1 MNSQFC
7 HINDTYLCNT
17 DGMQTKIPLLNRE
30 LGVLEFNSRVLAQAE
45 DPKTP
50 LLERL
55 RFVCI
60 VSSNMD
66 EFFEIR
72 MSGIKEQLKSNSK
85 NKTPDGLLITE
96 AYKVVTAQA
105 HDLVAR
111 KYRLLQEEIIPKL
124 NKEGVG
130 FFTSDQWTPAQ
141 KAWAKNFF
149 HQELVPLLTPIA
161 LDPAHPFPKVINKS
175 LNFFVTLEGEDSFGR
190 KPKLAVVQA
199 PRSLPR
205 VVPMPKHL
213 CNQPFGFV
221 LLSSFMQAFV
231 PELFQGMTV
240 TGCHQFRVTRNSD
253 LFVSEDDIT
262 DLRAAL
268 QGELPTRHLGDAVRL
283 EITADMPEDL
293 TKYLLKAE
301 SLNREDCYQV
311 NGPVNLV
318 RLVQIP
324 DLVDIPKF
332 KFPNHQPTQSVELAA
347 GESLL
352 DKISREDILL
362 HHPYQSF
369 DPVLKMLKEAAK
381 DPNVL
386 AIKQTVY
393 RTGEQSLVMD
403 ALMEAAKNG
412 KEVTVVVE
420 LLARFDEQTNIG
432 WAAKL
437 EAVGAHVVY
446 GVVGHKCHA
455 KMLLVVRKETIPAEG
470 RRKAKTVLRR
480 YAHLGT
486 GNYHPRTARL
496 YSDFGLMTA
505 NQDICEDMHHVFM
518 QLTGTGGRVPLK
530 HLWQSP
536 FTMHEE
542 LIAHIRAE
550 ARAAKAGRKAR
561 IMAKMNALLEPTII
575 AELYKASQAGVKI
588 DLVIRGVCALQPG
601 VPGLSENIKVRS
613 IIGKFLE
620 HHRIYY
626 FYADGA
632 ETLYL
637 SSADWMDRNLFRRV
651 EVAFPVLDK
660 KLKARV
666 IKEGFQILLKDNAT
680 AWLMNGEGKYTQT
693 KTRAGST
700 PYVGQKELVNLLC
713 N

>member
-1 MNSQFC
+1 MQNST
-7 HINDTYLCNT
+7 HHT
-17 DGMQTKIPLLNRE
+17 PLLNRE
-30 LGVLEFNSRVLAQAE
+30 LGALEFNSRVLAQAE
-45 DPKTP
+45 DSKTP

-72 MSGIKEQLKSNSK
+72 MSGIKEQLKSNPR
-85 NKTPDGLLITE
+85 NLTPDGLKIKD
-96 AYKVVTAQA
+96 AYDLVAQKA
-105 HDLVAR
+105 HELVAR
-111 KYRLLQEEIIPKL
+111 KFSLLQDDILPKL
-124 NKEGVG
+124 DKAGVK
-130 FFTSDQWTPAQ
+130 FYPNTTWTPAIKQWAREFFQ
-141 KAWAKNFF
+141 K
-149 HQELVPLLTPIA
+149 ELVPLLTPIA

-175 LNFFVTLEGEDSFGR
+175 LNFLVTLEGKDSFGR
-190 KPKLAVVQA
+190 KPTLAVVQA

-205 VVPMPKHL
+205 VVPLPEHL
-213 CNQPFGFV
+213 CSGPHGFV
-221 LLSSFMQAFV
+221 LLSSFIQTFV

-262 DLRAAL
+262 DLRSAL
-268 QGELPTRHLGDAVRL
+268 QGELPTRHLGAAVRL
-283 EITADMPEDL
+283 EVTAEMPLEL
-293 TKYLLKAE
+293 QEYLQKVE
-301 SLNREDCYQV
+301 GLNDADCYRV

-332 KFPNHQPTQSVELAA
+332 KFKPHLPKNSIATVPGDDIFE
-347 GESLL
+347 
-352 DKISREDILL
+352 KINRSDILL

-369 DPVLKMLKEAAK
+369 DPVLQLLQQAAK
-381 DPNVL
+381 DPQVL

-393 RTGEQSLVMD
+393 RTGEQSQVMD
-403 ALMEAAKNG
+403 ALMEAARNG

-455 KMLLVVRKETIPAEG
+455 KMLLIVRQETIPASG
-470 RRKAKTVLRR
+470 RRKAKKVLRR

-486 GNYHPRTARL
+486 GNYHPRTAKI

-505 NQDICEDMHHVFM
+505 NQEICEDMHHVFM
-518 QLTGTGGRVPLK
+518 QLTGTGGRITLK

-536 FTMHEE
+536 FTMHSE
-542 LIAHIRAE
+542 LVAHIRRE
-550 ARAAKAGRKAR
+550 ARNAKQGKKAH

-575 AELYKASQAGVKI
+575 QELYKASQAGVKI
-588 DLVIRGVCALQPG
+588 DLIIRGVCALQPG

-613 IIGKFLE
+613 IIGRFLE

-626 FYADGA
+626 FYAQGD
-632 ETLYL
+632 EVLYL

-651 EVAFPVLDK
+651 EVAFPVLDP

-666 IKEGFQILLKDNAT
+666 IKEGFQMLLKDNTT
-680 AWLMNGEGKYTQT
+680 AWHMDSEGHYQQT
-693 KTRAGST
+693 KRRATST
-700 PYVGQKELVNLLC
+700 EYIGQKELVQLLTL
-713 N
+713 

>member
-1 MNSQFC
+1 MQKMNAS
-7 HINDTYLCNT
+7 TSAP
-17 DGMQTKIPLLNRE
+17 PLLNRE
-30 LGVLEFNSRVLAQAE
+30 LGALEFNSRVLAQAE

-72 MSGIKEQLKSNSK
+72 MSGIKEQLKNNPK
-85 NKTPDGLLITE
+85 NLTPDGLKIQD
-96 AYKVVTAQA
+96 AYEVIAEKA
-105 HDLVAR
+105 HELVAR
-111 KYRLLQEEIIPKL
+111 KFSLLQDDILPKL
-124 NKEGVG
+124 DKAGVK
-130 FFTSDQWTPAQ
+130 FFPSHMWTPQIKNWARDFFQ
-141 KAWAKNFF
+141 K
-149 HQELVPLLTPIA
+149 ELVPLLTPIA

-175 LNFFVTLEGEDSFGR
+175 LNFLVTLEGEDSFGR
-190 KPKLAVVQA
+190 KPTLAVVQA

-205 VVPMPKHL
+205 VVSLPEHL
-213 CNQPFGFV
+213 CSGPHGFV
-221 LLSSFMQAFV
+221 LLSSFIQMFV

-240 TGCHQFRVTRNSD
+240 TSCHQFRVTRNSD

-262 DLRAAL
+262 DLRSAL

-283 EITADMPEDL
+283 EVTAEMPSEIQE
-293 TKYLLKAE
+293 YLQKVENLSDA
-301 SLNREDCYQV
+301 DCYRV

-332 KFPNHQPTQSVELAA
+332 KFKPHQPKYSIAKLSGDSIFE
-347 GESLL
+347 
-352 DKISREDILL
+352 KITNSDILL
-362 HHPYQSF
+362 HHPYESF
-369 DPVLKMLKEAAK
+369 DPVLQLLQEAAR
-381 DPNVL
+381 DPKVL

-403 ALMEAAKNG
+403 ALMEAARNG

-455 KMLLVVRKETIPAEG
+455 KMLLIVRQETIPASG
-470 RRKAKTVLRR
+470 RRKAKKILKR

-486 GNYHPRTARL
+486 GNYHPRTAKI

-505 NQDICEDMHHVFM
+505 NQEICEDMHHVFM
-518 QLTGTGGRVPLK
+518 QLTGTGGRISLK

-536 FTMHEE
+536 FTMHPE
-542 LIAHIRAE
+542 LIAHIRRE
-550 ARAAKAGRKAR
+550 ARNAKLGKKAH

-575 AELYKASQAGVKI
+575 QELYKASQAGVKI
-588 DLVIRGVCALQPG
+588 DLIIRGVCALQPG

-613 IIGKFLE
+613 IIGRFLE

-632 ETLYL
+632 DVLYL

-651 EVAFPVLDK
+651 EVAFPVLDP
-660 KLKARV
+660 KLKTRV
-666 IKEGFQILLKDNAT
+666 IKEGFQMLIKDNT
-680 AWLMNGEGKYTQT
+680 TTWHMDSEGHYHQIKR
-693 KTRAGST
+693 RASST
-700 PYVGQKELVNLLC
+700 EYIGQKELVKLLTL
-713 N
+713 